1 MLIHLFVI
9 DCDYGY
15 YGMECREECSTFCKK
30 SRDCHP
36 VSGYCT
42 DGCKSGWQGL
52 DCLEG

>member
-15 YGMECREECSTFCKK
+15 YGMECRKECSTFCKK

-42 DGCKSGWQGL
+42 DGGWQGL